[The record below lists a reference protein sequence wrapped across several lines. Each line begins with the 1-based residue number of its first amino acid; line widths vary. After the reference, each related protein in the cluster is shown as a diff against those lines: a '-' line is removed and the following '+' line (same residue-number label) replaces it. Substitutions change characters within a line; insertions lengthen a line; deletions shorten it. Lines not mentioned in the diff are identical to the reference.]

1 MELSQYFRFVLA
13 LLFVLGLIGLLA
25 LIAKRYGLGM
35 AQSVR
40 TGSKKRLKLIEVM
53 VLDAKRRAILFRRD
67 DTEHLVILGA
77 NGETVVETNIT
88 PPAVQDDNLMGDD
101 LKAGNQSE

>member
-35 AQSVR
+35 AQSSM
-40 TGSKKRLKLIEVM
+40 TGGKKRLKLIEVM
-53 VLDAKRRAILFRRD
+53 TLDAKRRAVLLRRD
-67 DTEHLVILGA
+67 DIEHLVILGV
-77 NGETVVETNIT
+77 NTETVVETNII
-88 PPAVQDDNLMGDD
+88 PPTEVNDNLKVGQ
-101 LKAGNQSE
+101 QSE

>member
-13 LLFVLGLIGLLA
+13 LVFVLGLIGLLA

-35 AQSVR
+35 AQSAM
-40 TGSKKRLKLIEVM
+40 TGGKKRLKLVEVM

-67 DTEHLVILGA
+67 EVEHLVILGA

-88 PPAVQDDNLMGDD
+88 PPVEQRDNL
-101 LKAGNQSE
+101 KASTQSE